1 MIYIYYIILLLCSK
15 IKKQLTLFYYVTSPP
30 SMPSNKGNKEPSGA
44 HCLDRESGCCGVK
57 ALVPNEHQNSWHSW
71 MFVGPK
77 MVPSALTQPIWF
89 DQQLNGMMIILDVI
103 INIMEHYYHISIM
116 INDPARTLFYP
127 ETAVAGSRSNIE
139 TSPRMDHH
147 GAEVFPRGVGRIESR
162 SHGNPLIYTYSRAA
176 TQTSKNAEW
185 WQLGSYCTY

>member
-1 MIYIYYIILLLCSK
+1 MI
-15 IKKQLTLFYYVTSPP
+15 
-30 SMPSNKGNKEPSGA
+30 
-44 HCLDRESGCCGVK
+44 D
-57 ALVPNEHQNSWHSW
+57 
-71 MFVGPK
+71 
-77 MVPSALTQPIWF
+77 
-89 DQQLNGMMIILDVI
+89 
-103 INIMEHYYHISIM
+103 
-116 INDPARTLFYP
+116 DPARTLFYP

-162 SHGNPLIYTYSRAA
+162 SHPLIYTYSRAA